1 MNNQFLPAE
10 IIKKKRNGFAN
21 SKEEI
26 SWLINEYTN
35 GNLPDYQMS
44 AWLMAVYF
52 QNMTPDERLHL
63 TTSMLKSGKVLSF
76 PQIKQM
82 KIDKHST
89 GGVGDKTSIILG
101 PIVAACNVT
110 VPMISGRGLG
120 HTGGTLD
127 KLESIPGFNT
137 QLNLNQFAA
146 MLENQGLSFIGQT
159 VEVCPADKKI
169 YALRDVTATVE
180 SLPLIC
186 ASIMSK
192 KLAEGI
198 EGLVLDVKYGN
209 GAFMKSIGDAEELAK
224 ALKQIGEDAG
234 KKVIALI
241 TNMNQPLGSYIGNS
255 LEIHE
260 CIEILQNKK
269 NLNTDGLDLYSDC
282 RELSLEL
289 AAYMVWIANPLK
301 NLEQCR
307 TDVNESLT
315 SGKAYKKFLSVC
327 SNQGGEIE
335 KLPKSLFNITICSQ
349 RDGYI
354 KSFNT
359 EKIGI
364 SAIKIGAGRL
374 KVTDK
379 LDPSAGIQI
388 HKKIG
393 SKVANGDLLF
403 TVYGNS
409 LNILRAQESSLYE
422 CIEWSN
428 IMVDKQILIS
438 NVLI

>member
-1 MNNQFLPAE
+1 
-10 IIKKKRNGFAN
+10 
-21 SKEEI
+21 
-26 SWLINEYTN
+26 
-35 GNLPDYQMS
+35 
-44 AWLMAVYF
+44 
-52 QNMTPDERLHL
+52 
-63 TTSMLKSGKVLSF
+63 
-76 PQIKQM
+76 
-82 KIDKHST
+82 
-89 GGVGDKTSIILG
+89 
-101 PIVAACNVT
+101 
-110 VPMISGRGLG
+110 
-120 HTGGTLD
+120 
-127 KLESIPGFNT
+127 
-137 QLNLNQFAA
+137 
-146 MLENQGLSFIGQT
+146 
-159 VEVCPADKKI
+159 
-169 YALRDVTATVE
+169 
-180 SLPLIC
+180 
-186 ASIMSK
+186 MSK